1 MEAWVAATYLRKEEV
16 EEAYLRSSNH
26 DYKRFAS
33 DCKEKNI
40 FYFIKR

>member
-1 MEAWVAATYLRKEEV
+1 MEAWGAATYLRKEEV

-40 FYFIKR
+40 FSSIKR